1 LSALLLLCRCRVIRL
16 RLKRIIAYN
25 LHCQQY
31 FLFKAKRMLTLE
43 QVKEQLSTHNLRA
56 VARKVDLPYMQVW
69 RAMRKD
75 APVNYQ
81 VVKKLSDFL
90 TKQG

>member
-1 LSALLLLCRCRVIRL
+1 
-16 RLKRIIAYN
+16 
-25 LHCQQY
+25 
-31 FLFKAKRMLTLE
+31 MLTLE
-43 QVKEQLSTHNLRA
+43 QVKEQLGTHNLRA

-75 APVNYQ
+75 TPVNYQ

>member
-1 LSALLLLCRCRVIRL
+1 
-16 RLKRIIAYN
+16 
-25 LHCQQY
+25 
-31 FLFKAKRMLTLE
+31 MLTLE
-43 QVKEQLSTHNLRA
+43 EVRQQLSTHNLRA
-56 VARKVDLPYMQVW
+56 VARKVDIPYMRIW

-75 APVNYQ
+75 SPVNYE